1 MSIATN
7 RRDNDRELERRITAV
22 KVLDSSRY
30 KSITTL
36 HFEGKSDWLLVMK
49 FCQSHD
55 SLKNKIRYENFTYS
69 LGKKLAIKHHIEA
82 MDLGFKISTI
92 VDMDHDFKDRD
103 FSKKISKGSQNEY
116 IKHSNIRS
124 TIPCCVLITLLLE
137 EVLDEAVKRV
147 PILKDPTED
156 EIKIIIDC
164 ASKRTIERLFKFDKR
179 DWFKEEFLR
188 KIPNPMNDHSL
199 CESIYLHRKGT
210 YQEEEDGW
218 GWQDVEEKI
227 RYSIQ
232 ESLQGS
238 AKKLDSKILEELVIS
253 MIEETKSTA

>member
-1 MSIATN
+1 MSIARN
-7 RRDNDRELERRITAV
+7 RRDDDRELERRITAV
-22 KVLDSSRY
+22 KGLDSSRY

-36 HFEGKSDWLLVMK
+36 HFEGRSDWFLVMK

-55 SLKNKIRYENFTYS
+55 SLKNKIRFENFTYS
-69 LGKKLAIKHHIEA
+69 NGKEFAIKHHIEA
-82 MDLGFKISTI
+82 MGLGFKISTI

-103 FSKKISKGSQNEY
+103 ISYKISKGSQNEY

-124 TIPCCVLITLLLE
+124 TIPCCVLLTLLLE

-210 YQEEEDGW
+210 YQEDADDWERRS
-218 GWQDVEEKI
+218 VEKEI
-227 RYSIQ
+227 RYDIQ
-232 ESLQGS
+232 ESLADS
-238 AKKLDSKILEELVIS
+238 AKELGSKILEELVIS
-253 MIEETKSTA
+253 MIEETKSNA